1 MLIAIA
7 FLAFFALIVAWIMA
21 PSTTIDEAPV
31 RQGAAPDALSPV
43 VQAS

>member
-21 PSTTIDEAPV
+21 PSTTIDDAPI
-31 RQGAAPDALSPV
+31 RQGTAPDALSPA
-43 VQAS
+43 VQA